1 MSGKTWLVYL
11 SPKDPCLSQ
20 PMHPEPY
27 MQTFRSLFA
36 PLVLFCCLIL
46 PAEGKAQT
54 TFTCDYYDIVD
65 MPDQWD
71 VSMAPGLNTMKNS
84 LGYYVNKDK
93 NVSVLVQVGETEEY
107 TTLEEETEG
116 LLKRLERQG
125 VTILSAPVLEG
136 NLMRIEATATGAPTT
151 IWVGT
156 NGDII
161 ALTFA
166 AGNKED
172 AFSFFDYMRNQDPM
186 LLPSAATIRR

>member
-1 MSGKTWLVYL
+1 
-11 SPKDPCLSQ
+11 
-20 PMHPEPY
+20 
-27 MQTFRSLFA
+27 MQVIRSLFI
-36 PLVLFCCLIL
+36 LLLLLGFLIL
-46 PAEGKAQT
+46 PASSWART
-54 TFTCDYYDIVD
+54 SFTCDYYDI

-71 VSMAPGLNTMKNS
+71 VSMAPGLNTIKNS
-84 LGYYVNKDK
+84 LGYYVNKEK

-107 TTLEEETEG
+107 TTLEEETES
-116 LLKRLERQG
+116 LLKRLEKQG
-125 VTILSAPVLEG
+125 VTILSAPVREG
-136 NLMRIEATATGAPTT
+136 YLMRIEATATGAPTT

-186 LLPSAATIRR
+186 LLPSASTIRR

>member
-1 MSGKTWLVYL
+1 
-11 SPKDPCLSQ
+11 
-20 PMHPEPY
+20 
-27 MQTFRSLFA
+27 MQIIRSLFI
-36 PLVLFCCLIL
+36 LLLLLGFLIL
-46 PAEGKAQT
+46 PASSWART
-54 TFTCDYYDIVD
+54 SFTCDYYDIVD

-71 VSMAPGLNTMKNS
+71 VSMAPGLNTIKNS

-107 TTLEEETEG
+107 TTLEEETES
-116 LLKRLERQG
+116 LLKRLEKQG
-125 VTILSAPVLEG
+125 VTILSAPVREG
-136 NLMRIEATATGAPTT
+136 YLMRIEATATGAPTT

>member
-1 MSGKTWLVYL
+1 
-11 SPKDPCLSQ
+11 
-20 PMHPEPY
+20 
-27 MQTFRSLFA
+27 MQIIRSLFI
-36 PLVLFCCLIL
+36 LLLLLGFLIL
-46 PAEGKAQT
+46 PTSSWART
-54 TFTCDYYDIVD
+54 SFTCDYYDIVD

-71 VSMAPGLNTMKNS
+71 VSMAPGLNTIKNS

-107 TTLEEETEG
+107 TTLEEETES
-116 LLKRLERQG
+116 LLKRLEKQG
-125 VTILSAPVLEG
+125 VTILSAPVREG
-136 NLMRIEATATGAPTT
+136 YLMRIEATATGAPTT

-186 LLPSAATIRR
+186 LLPSASTIRR

>member
-1 MSGKTWLVYL
+1 
-11 SPKDPCLSQ
+11 
-20 PMHPEPY
+20 
-27 MQTFRSLFA
+27 MQVIRSLFI
-36 PLVLFCCLIL
+36 LLLLLGFLIL
-46 PAEGKAQT
+46 PTSSWART
-54 TFTCDYYDIVD
+54 SFTCDYYDIVD

-71 VSMAPGLNTMKNS
+71 VSMAPGLKTMKNS

-93 NVSVLVQVGETEEY
+93 TVSVLVQVGETEEY
-107 TTLEEETEG
+107 TTLEEETES
-116 LLKRLERQG
+116 LLKRLEKQG
-125 VTILSAPVLEG
+125 VTILSAPVREG
-136 NLMRIEATATGAPTT
+136 YLMRIEATATGAPTT

-186 LLPSAATIRR
+186 LLPSASTIRR

>member
-1 MSGKTWLVYL
+1 MRPHGTFPLDNTKSAT
-11 SPKDPCLSQ
+11 PI
-20 PMHPEPY
+20 HPEPY
-27 MQTFRSLFA
+27 MQVIRSLFI
-36 PLVLFCCLIL
+36 LLLLLGFLIL
-46 PAEGKAQT
+46 PASSWART
-54 TFTCDYYDIVD
+54 SFTCDYYDIID

-71 VSMAPGLNTMKNS
+71 VSMAPGLNTIKNS
-84 LGYYVNKDK
+84 LGYYVNKEK

-107 TTLEEETEG
+107 TTLEEETES
-116 LLKRLERQG
+116 LLKRLEKQG
-125 VTILSAPVLEG
+125 VTILSAPVREG
-136 NLMRIEATATGAPTT
+136 YLMRIEATATGAPTT

-186 LLPSAATIRR
+186 LLPSASTIRR